1 MTYTSDEYDE
11 NDDVRE
17 LNSIPLPP
25 MSANGRGGK
34 DERMIR
40 RRSSKACDG
49 CRKAKC
55 KCERTPE
62 AITNGDPC
70 RNCVLL
76 GQGAGPPKGY
86 IDALESKLH
95 QMEALLGTIITS
107 DDVRAR
113 TLIYDLSQDPLARE
127 IIQRVDE
134 TPFGTRGR
142 KQAAANRELYGRS
155 SGLGL
160 SNKRRDSAGGGLRG
174 SPGEGESRFGFSGPP
189 HEWQDG
195 LTNLL
200 NARPHERLQSNGS
213 SSGTKFSD
221 AVSSVPGPAPS
232 LGSSTDSPHSGFSA
246 GLNLDEQKPAVHSN
260 YAFDPVNPYQ
270 RRRIDTPSSPP
281 LNLITG
287 RGLGNPVPLSSSS
300 TSSFNHHRAPARTRS
315 NKSLGAEYAGSHANT
330 PPMMQYRGSPYGDE
344 DSDSDASDL
353 ADNVGQLSIND
364 HKQVRY
370 HGKASGL
377 HLLMPAMEDAE
388 DAMIG
393 APNALPKGTRV
404 KGGIWEFPPAGVWPP
419 APRKP
424 LEGSVIPYM
433 ELRRAGDDAKIDEIG
448 AAYLPDRLKQ
458 EHLVGLYFNYVHP
471 VLPVLHRKQFFRDFA
486 IRNDPTHPSY
496 SQTLTRIP
504 NFLLLAMFS
513 VAARYSNDTPLPPDG
528 EMWQAGDDYFDR
540 ARELLVTFTS
550 LSRLEYVQAMLLM
563 GYREIGLG
571 TMAQAWLYLG
581 VAIRSAQDVGLH
593 RSLAKWQLSGAR
605 RFTDEEKET
614 RARIW
619 HCAVR
624 LDRYVSTYIGR
635 PLSVYEHDYD
645 THIPEEDP
653 DEENEL
659 WAEYPTFAAGIEQI
673 EDLKLSSKPQPAR
686 VISCFKQSITLS
698 KLLGGIVRNL
708 YVIRV
713 PSSSTRYRER
723 ALIEQKLE
731 KWLIEL
737 PEHFRCE
744 NPNKPTSPNV
754 LTLHMQYWCTVLLLN
769 RPFIRP
775 HERNPSSPGS
785 SSSGEPEDAAAV
797 MAKAFATCQN
807 AANQITNIASAFAD
821 AFCIRRAPAIFT
833 YYIFTASI
841 MHVTSLLENPVDIQA
856 SLGLQKTMAILKNLS
871 VVWPSAKRAWD
882 LLDGVK
888 IDVRRAEL
896 ALLQNAP
903 ERKKRLAGETEAPH
917 QAPVGSSSRRTSP
930 SGQPSSGVLS
940 RASPGGPSHPDPT
953 LNQYALPPIQ
963 RSATALSSSVHAD
976 YSQRSPPRPTQG
988 YNSPSF
994 SNPSAMV
1001 QSSFDAPVQS
1011 YETWNSQPS
1020 QHSARQSLGQSPTH
1034 AVPSSYQH
1042 APVSDPQYPYASSH
1056 VTLPPLS
1063 SYTQGIAGTTI
1074 PSQSSPF
1081 PDHFASSPVPPDSQ
1095 RFPNAGS
1102 GFWSGYQSNDPF
1114 GDPSLLSYA
1123 SVVQPQGPQGYD
1135 SAGAHAVMQA
1145 ALQESHPSLPTGY
1158 SAINAYFSD
1167 TGSSG
1172 VYYGSSE
1179 TPFPDWKRRAK
1190 LTPVLQVARL
1200 NKCQCL
1206 K

>member
-25 MSANGRGGK
+25 TGSNSSRSNG
-34 DERMIR
+34 ERLIR

-62 AITNGDPC
+62 AISNGDPC

-76 GQGAGPPKGY
+76 GQECTFLGPSRKRGPPKGY

-95 QMEALLGTIITS
+95 QMEALLGTLITS

-113 TLIYDLSQDPLARE
+113 SLVYDISQDPLARE

-155 SGLGL
+155 GGLGM
-160 SNKRRDSAGGGLRG
+160 SNKRRDSAGGSLRG
-174 SPGEGESRFGFSGPP
+174 SSVEGESRFGFSGPP

-195 LTNLL
+195 LTNLI
-200 NARPHERLQSNGS
+200 NSRPHERLHSNGG
-213 SSGTKFSD
+213 SSGGGKFNDS
-221 AVSSVPGPAPS
+221 VSSAAGPAPS
-232 LGSSTDSPHSGFSA
+232 LGSTGTDSPHSGFST
-246 GLNLDEQKPAVHSN
+246 GLNLDETKPAVHSN
-260 YAFDPVNPYQ
+260 YAFDGVNPYQ
-270 RRRIDTPSSPP
+270 RRRIGTPSSPP
-281 LNLITG
+281 LNLINA
-287 RGLGNPVPLSSSS
+287 RGLGNPVALSSSS
-300 TSSFNHHRAPARTRS
+300 TSSFHHHGPTRTRS
-315 NKSLGAEYAGSHANT
+315 NKSLAGEYAGSHSNT
-330 PPMMQYRGSPYGDE
+330 PPLMHFRGSPYGDE
-344 DSDSDASDL
+344 DSDSEASDL

-388 DAMIG
+388 DAVMMG
-393 APNALPKGTRV
+393 HQVPSTASSKGTRV

-424 LEGSVIPYM
+424 LEGSLYLYA
-433 ELRRAGDDAKIDEIG
+433 ELRRAGDDDRIDEVG
-448 AAYLPDRLKQ
+448 AAHLPDRLKQ

-471 VLPVLHRKQFFRDFA
+471 VLPVLHRKQFFSDFA
-486 IRNDPTHPSY
+486 IRFDGVPSY
-496 SQTLTRIP
+496 AQALSRTP

-528 EMWQAGDDYFDR
+528 QMWTAGDDYFDR

-593 RSLAKWQLSGAR
+593 RSIAKWQLSGAR

-659 WAEYPTFAAGIEQI
+659 WAEYPTFASGVEQI
-673 EDLKLSSKPQPAR
+673 EHLKHSNKPQPAR
-686 VISCFKQSITLS
+686 VISVFKQSITLS

-708 YVIRV
+708 YVTRL

-723 ALIEQKLE
+723 ALIEQKLD

-737 PEHFRCE
+737 PEAFRCE

-785 SSSGEPEDAAAV
+785 SSSGEPEDAAAI

-841 MHVTSLLENPVDIQA
+841 MHVTSLLENPVDVQA
-856 SLGLQKTMAILKNLS
+856 SLGLQKTMTILKELS
-871 VVWPSAKRAWD
+871 VVWPSARRAWD

-903 ERKKRLAGETEAPH
+903 ERKKRSAIDNEAPRH
-917 QAPVGSSSRRTSP
+917 TPVDSSSRRTSP
-930 SGQPSSGVLS
+930 SGQVSSAVFN
-940 RASPGGPSHPDPT
+940 RASPGGPPHPDST
-953 LNQYALPPIQ
+953 LSQFSLPPIQ
-963 RSATALSSSVHAD
+963 RSTAPLSSANSD
-976 YSQRSPPRPTQG
+976 YQQRSPTHNTQN
-988 YNSPSF
+988 YSSPSF
-994 SNPSAMV
+994 SDPSAMV
-1001 QSSFDAPVQS
+1001 QSSYDAPVQT
-1011 YETWNSQPS
+1011 YEGWSSQPS
-1020 QHSARQSLGQSPTH
+1020 HDGARQSLAQSPTSQLSSH
-1034 AVPSSYQH
+1034 AAPSSYQH
-1042 APVSDPQYPYASSH
+1042 APVSQPQYSYASSH

-1063 SYTQGIAGTTI
+1063 SYTQSIAGTAL
-1074 PSQSSPF
+1074 PSHASPF
-1081 PDHFASSPVPPDSQ
+1081 QDHFSPSPVPTDSQ
-1095 RFPNAGS
+1095 RFPQTG
-1102 GFWSGYQSNDPF
+1102 GGYWSGYQNNDPF
-1114 GDPSLLSYA
+1114 GDPSLLSTYA
-1123 SVVQPQGPQGYD
+1123 PVVQPSGPQGYD
-1135 SAGAHAVMQA
+1135 PAGAQAVMQA
-1145 ALQESHPSLPTGY
+1145 ALQEPHPPHLPTGY
-1158 SAINAYFSD
+1158 SAINAYFSN
-1167 TGSSG
+1167 TGTSG
-1172 VYYGSSE
+1172 VYYGSAS
-1179 TPFPDWKRRAK
+1179 R
-1190 LTPVLQVARL
+1190 QS
-1200 NKCQCL
+1200 Q
-1206 K
+1206 